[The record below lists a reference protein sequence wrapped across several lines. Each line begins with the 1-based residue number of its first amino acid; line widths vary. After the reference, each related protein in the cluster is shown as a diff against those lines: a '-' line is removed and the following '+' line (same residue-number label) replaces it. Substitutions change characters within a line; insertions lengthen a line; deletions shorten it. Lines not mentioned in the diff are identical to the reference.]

1 MIFRT
6 VLIALTALWF
16 APLVSVPAAADETGF
31 ASMHSQRIEAGRR
44 CMIDHWHS
52 GNGSGRTQRA
62 ARYDAIRS
70 WSDFT
75 DLEYGSDW
83 ANFNRARGKGIRCQ
97 RSGKG
102 YECSVQARP
111 CRRR

>member
-1 MIFRT
+1 MPLRLT
-6 VLIALTALWF
+6 MLALTALLL
-16 APLVSVPAAADETGF
+16 APLTSVPAAADETGF
-31 ASMHSQRIEAGRR
+31 ASMHDLRREAGRL
-44 CMIDHWHS
+44 CMTDHWHT
-52 GNGSGRTQRA
+52 GNGSGRSKKA

-75 DLEYGSDW
+75 DLEYGRSW
-83 ANFNRARGKGIRCQ
+83 ASFRHARGKGIRCQ

-102 YECSVQARP
+102 YDCSVQARP